1 MVSAYI
7 NFIEN
12 IFRNV
17 NLTQAN
23 LYESLTVI
31 FLSCF
36 HVFFFLS
43 PFPFL
48 SSISFLSYCRV
59 CGNGPISKAGIK
71 QVLNL
76 SAP

>member
-36 HVFFFLS
+36 HVFFFSPLFPFS
-43 PFPFL
+43 HPFPF
-48 SSISFLSYCRV
+48 SHTVEYVAMVQS
-59 CGNGPISKAGIK
+59 PK
-71 QVLNL
+71 Q
-76 SAP
+76 A